1 MHYVQYAHVPLY
13 QDVTIFKSGGQFRT
27 SPTCMCIEVA
37 FVGCYGTVSWHCTAD
52 PSTCIGSTT
61 MNKDQHADPDPA
73 VTIFFASLLVQN
85 SVLGNVVTYEYRIAH
100 NNNNINMYI

>member
-1 MHYVQYAHVPLY
+1 
-13 QDVTIFKSGGQFRT
+13 
-27 SPTCMCIEVA
+27 
-37 FVGCYGTVSWHCTAD
+37 
-52 PSTCIGSTT
+52 

-100 NNNNINMYI
+100 NNNNIINMYI